1 MGNTA
6 IDEQRGGSVDVTL
19 GSPTVYQAGLP
30 SGPGGVRLY
39 VVRPTVAG
47 SSFRL
52 PNPNYCTVGAE
63 PVCVVINKGTQS
75 IDITNFGGTLITS
88 LAANRA
94 IEAYLLIVGVD
105 LWSPIGPFVVSSS
118 GGLNGN
124 RKPFEVV
131 YTASS
136 TTRTNVRT
144 DVAKQYGYVGADGPA
159 AVAVTIKSGVVLGGG
174 TPTGASFGTGGWPAG
189 STMLITLESGAFIA
203 GAGGAG
209 GRGADINGA
218 GVGAGGD
225 GGLAMNVLV
234 NAALI
239 NNGTIQGGGGGGGGA
254 ARRLINSVWLPGGSG
269 GLAMDVRVNA
279 ALINNGTIQGGGG
292 GGGGAARRLIN
303 SVFLPGGSGGGGA
316 GANPGAGGGIVNS
329 NNATIGQAGSFTAG
343 GLAGDAG
350 GYQGGVGGAPGALGG
365 NGAPG
370 TAGGGGA
377 RGAAGTAIQVLASGG
392 FSLTKIVAGTITGAE
407 TSI

>member
-75 IDITNFGGTLITS
+75 IDITNFGGTLITA

-94 IEAYLLIVGVD
+94 IEAYLLFVGVD

-136 TTRTNVRT
+136 TTVTRVRN
-144 DVAKQYGYVGADGPA
+144 DVARQYGYVGADGPA
-159 AVAVTIKSGVVLGGG
+159 AVNVTIKSGVVLGGG
-174 TPTGASFGTGGWPAG
+174 TPTSASFGTGAWPAG
-189 STMLITLESGAFIA
+189 STVFVTVESGAFIA
-203 GAGGAG
+203 GAGGRG
-209 GRGADINGA
+209 GRGQSSAIAGTAGA
-218 GVGAGGD
+218 A
-225 GGLAMNVLV
+225 GGLAMDVRVNTALV
-234 NAALI
+234 
-239 NNGTIQGGGGGGGGA
+239 NNGTIQGGGGGGGGGA
-254 ARRLINSVWLPGGSG
+254 NRLVSSVNVQGS
-269 GLAMDVRVNA
+269 
-279 ALINNGTIQGGGG
+279 
-292 GGGGAARRLIN
+292 
-303 SVFLPGGSGGGGA
+303 SGGGGA
-316 GANPGAGGGIVNS
+316 GANPGAGEIAPAGGPAS
-329 NNATIGQAGSFTAG
+329 SAGQAGSFTAG
-343 GLAGDAG
+343 GAPGTIVAAG
-350 GYQGGVGGAPGALGG
+350 GALGGTGGAPGQAGTAG
-365 NGAPG
+365 QSGTANNG
-370 TAGGGGA
+370 TAGG
-377 RGAAGTAIQVLASGG
+377 AAGVAITVNITNG
-392 FSLTKIVAGTITGAE
+392 FSLTKLVNGTILGAE
-407 TSI
+407 TTF

>member
-174 TPTGASFGTGGWPAG
+174 TPTGASLLTGGWPAG

-269 GLAMDVRVNA
+269 G
-279 ALINNGTIQGGGG
+279 
-292 GGGGAARRLIN
+292 
-303 SVFLPGGSGGGGA
+303 GGA
-316 GANPGAGGGIVNS
+316 GANPGAGGGIVNT

-377 RGAAGTAIQVLASGG
+377 RGAAGTAIQVLTSGG
-392 FSLTKIVAGTITGAE
+392 FSLNKIVAGTITGAE
-407 TSI
+407 TTF

>member
-63 PVCVVINKGTQS
+63 PVCVIINKGTQS
-75 IDITNFGGTLITS
+75 IDITNFGGTLITA

-118 GGLNGN
+118 GALNGN

-136 TTRTNVRT
+136 TTVTRVRN
-144 DVAKQYGYVGADGPA
+144 DVARQYGYVGADGPA
-159 AVAVTIKSGVVLGGG
+159 AVAVTIKAGVVLGGG

-203 GAGGAG
+203 GRGGAG
-209 GRGADINGA
+209 GRGQDTAGNGLTAGAD
-218 GVGAGGD
+218 
-225 GGLAMNVLV
+225 
-234 NAALI
+234 
-239 NNGTIQGGGGGGGGA
+239 
-254 ARRLINSVWLPGGSG
+254 G

-292 GGGGAARRLIN
+292 GGGAGLLRTLSGITY
-303 SVFLPGGSGGGGA
+303 PGGSGGGGA
-316 GANPGAGGGIVNS
+316 GADPGAGGGVVNGNS
-329 NNATIGQAGSFTAG
+329 ATAGQPGSFTAG
-343 GLAGDAG
+343 GLAGTAG
-350 GYQGGVGGAPGALGG
+350 GYVGGVGGAPGALGG
-365 NGAPG
+365 NGAPS
-370 TAGGGGA
+370 GGGSS
-377 RGAAGTAIQVLASGG
+377 RGAAGVAITVNTSGG

-407 TSI
+407 TTF